1 MKIINTLLF
10 TILFTF
16 VGSLTAQKI
25 SVELGPQI
33 KFGVDRSYPNL
44 LYGDQSGYYIWSKE
58 YGGLF
63 SSKSSSF
70 LEKLDNQLNLV
81 SSKEFLSLEDDV
93 YDEGIEY
100 FNGQFIWMVS
110 ERDKKNDR
118 ITYKVK
124 PISLEG
130 KGSKS
135 VTLSRFKYERK
146 RDIPETSWFF
156 NADTSNLLFLAESD
170 NNSKKEQYQIHM
182 VSIDKD
188 LNTMWDK
195 TFQFRKTEAQTTLLS
210 KELNKQGEAYL
221 LYKVY
226 EDKKKEKKGGK
237 PAYDIELFHI
247 KNDTAEVKKYNLDIK
262 GSFIKSANL
271 KLRDNG
277 ELYCIGL
284 YSNTVDGPT
293 HGVFFM
299 KVENGEVSVATKRSF
314 STEELE
320 KLGDRNTDSDK
331 SGEDGLNDD
340 FRFRSI
346 EILSDGSSFIT
357 VEPNFVKIYRSS
369 RGNGMG
375 MTESRVYHSEDIII
389 INILPN
395 GEVSRLNI
403 IPKLQKNSESDI
415 FLSHKSFMYNDKIYV
430 FYNEDEDNY
439 KNPIGSKPKSTSKF
453 SDFVATMTT
462 LDKEGNF
469 ERNGLF
475 NHKDT
480 GSILIPDDIKKV
492 SETKYFFITVQ
503 RKLFS
508 SRSKF
513 TFGTINL
520 SPN

>member
-1 MKIINTLLF
+1 MKIIYNLAFIMLF
-10 TILFTF
+10 MI
-16 VGSLTAQKI
+16 VGNLSAQKI

-33 KFGVDRSYPNL
+33 KFDNDRSYPTL
-44 LYGDQSGYYIWSKE
+44 LYGDNTGYYIWSKE

-70 LEKLDNQLNLV
+70 LEKLDTKLNLV

-100 FNGQFIWMVS
+100 FNGQLIWMVS

-135 VTLSRFKYERK
+135 VTLSRFKYEKK
-146 RDIPETSWFF
+146 RDIPETRWYF
-156 NADTSNLLFLAESD
+156 NADTTNLLFLAESD
-170 NNSKKEQYQIHM
+170 NNSKKEQYQIHL

-237 PAYDIELFHI
+237 PAYDIELFYI
-247 KNDTAEVKKYNLDIK
+247 KNDTAEVKKFNLDIK
-262 GSFIKSANL
+262 DSFIKSANL
-271 KLRDNG
+271 KLRENG

-299 KVENGEVSVATKRSF
+299 KLENGEVSIATKRSF
-314 STEELE
+314 SEEEIE
-320 KLGDRNTDSDK
+320 KLGDRNTDKDK

-346 EILSDGSSFIT
+346 EILSDGSAFVT
-357 VEPNFVKIYRSS
+357 VEPNYIRISRSMYA
-369 RGNGMG
+369 NGRT
-375 MTESRVYHSEDIII
+375 TETTTYFSEDIII
-389 INILPN
+389 INILPD
-395 GEVSRLNI
+395 GEVSSLNI
-403 IPKLQKNSESDI
+403 IPKLQRNNENAI
-415 FLSHKSFMYNDKIYV
+415 FLSHKSFKYNDKIYV

-439 KNPIGSKPKSTSKF
+439 KKPIGAKPKTTSKF

-462 LDKEGNF
+462 LDKDGNF
-469 ERNGLF
+469 ERNALF
-475 NHKDT
+475 SHTDT
-480 GSILIPDDIKKV
+480 GSILIPDDIKKITD
-492 SETKYFFITVQ
+492 TKYFFITVQ
-503 RKLFS
+503 RKFLS

-520 SPN
+520 SPY